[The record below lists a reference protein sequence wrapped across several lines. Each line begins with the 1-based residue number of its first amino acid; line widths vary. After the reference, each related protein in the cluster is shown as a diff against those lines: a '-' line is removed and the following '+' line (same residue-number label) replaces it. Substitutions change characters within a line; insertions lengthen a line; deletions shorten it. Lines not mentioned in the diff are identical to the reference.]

1 MVGRSAEAQGQ
12 SRVSKGERR
21 GRGRDR
27 AHARGAGRL
36 RRGLG
41 IGVAAALTA
50 LAGIGDASASGLS
63 AARFGGEHG
72 HPTTD
77 NPTAIYY
84 NPAGIALSRGTRI
97 MVDGTMVLRWAG
109 YERPGSAVSSK
120 ESLEL
125 APGAND
131 GKATLFNTIAAPFA
145 GMSTDFGTK
154 RLVVGGAWYYPFG
167 GSASW
172 DRNPTYAGDKNFPG
186 AVDGVQRWYTIDG
199 ALRSMYLTGAVA
211 LRFPEIGLSLGAT
224 GSAIHSNVHTIRAR
238 NADGTDDLV
247 FGDSVE
253 TAMLKE
259 GRSLVDVDGWQGG
272 FSVGAIWNMQ
282 DVLWVGASYT
292 SQPNVVGGM
301 RLRGTLT
308 NVLALGDPLT
318 QQVELTQTLPE
329 IARLGFR
336 VRPTPRLELRL
347 FADYSRWSVFNKQ
360 CLLDTDDPDRN
371 CSFAGEEEAFS
382 NPEAYGAAGE
392 HSGVVQHLPRFWKD
406 SGGVRVGASYWFL
419 PGLEAYLGGGYDS
432 SAVPVQTLDSAL
444 MDMDKGSVSVGV
456 RWQIVRQVALSL
468 TSTQIIFRKVDTAGR
483 SLLGAWQQPTRQAGA
498 DGTYSQFFSVLNLYA
513 DLRF

>member
-1 MVGRSAEAQGQ
+1 
-12 SRVSKGERR
+12 
-21 GRGRDR
+21 
-27 AHARGAGRL
+27 
-36 RRGLG
+36 
-41 IGVAAALTA
+41 
-50 LAGIGDASASGLS
+50 
-63 AARFGGEHG
+63 
-72 HPTTD
+72 
-77 NPTAIYY
+77 
-84 NPAGIALSRGTRI
+84 

-145 GMSTDFGTK
+145 GVSTDFGTK

-172 DRNPTYAGDKNFPG
+172 DRNQAYAGDKNFPG

-211 LRFPEIGLSLGAT
+211 LRFPEIGLSVGAT
-224 GSAIHSNVHTIRAR
+224 GSAIHSNVNTIRAR

-247 FGDSVE
+247 FGDSLE
-253 TAMLKE
+253 TATLKE

-282 DVLWVGASYT
+282 DLLWVGASYT

-329 IARLGFR
+329 IARLGVR

-360 CLLDTDDPDRN
+360 CLLDADDPDRN
-371 CSFAGEEEAFS
+371 CSFAGEDEAFT
-382 NPEAYGAAGE
+382 NPGAYGVEGTTRGSSSTCRAFGRTPAG
-392 HSGVVQHLPRFWKD
+392 SGW
-406 SGGVRVGASYWFL
+406 GASYLVLAW
-419 PGLEAYLGGGYDS
+419 PS
-432 SAVPVQTLDSAL
+432 RPTSAAATTP
-444 MDMDKGSVSVGV
+444 
-456 RWQIVRQVALSL
+456 RQCRCRR
-468 TSTQIIFRKVDTAGR
+468 STRR
-483 SLLGAWQQPTRQAGA
+483 
-498 DGTYSQFFSVLNLYA
+498 
-513 DLRF
+513 